1 MWTALFNGMSVG
13 FAIGIILRTRRLWKH
28 QRSVL
33 DDVSILRLLTS
44 SMLAETG
51 AAVAALYQPSPNW
64 AAMVIDLLAV
74 ALMLRIITQLRRRKR
89 HHARTASADIPNMD
103 IMRPPAETNPPTTT
117 SITMPPN
124 YRP

>member
-13 FAIGIILRTRRLWKH
+13 FAIGIILRTRRLWKR

-33 DDVSILRLLTS
+33 DDIGILRLFTACLLS
-44 SMLAETG
+44 ETG
-51 AAVAALYQPSPNW
+51 AAVAALCRHSPNW

-74 ALMLRIITQLRRRKR
+74 ALILRITMRLRRLV
-89 HHARTASADIPNMD
+89 HHAASDGTGTDVIR
-103 IMRPPAETNPPTTT
+103 RPDEANTPTTI
-117 SITMPPN
+117 ITTPPN